1 MERLFRFRPL
11 AGLCFLEECRS
22 AMQRD
27 MDLVREIL
35 FQVERD
41 NNDPLKSVEVEVEG
55 YSDIQI
61 NYHIMLLAEA
71 GLIEAKDASTLGGS
85 EWTPKRLTWRGHEFL
100 EAARSDTIWREAKHR
115 TLQNAGGLSLDVLK
129 AVLVQGAKH
138 AVGVA

>member
-1 MERLFRFRPL
+1 
-11 AGLCFLEECRS
+11 
-22 AMQRD
+22 MQRD

-41 NNDPLKSVEVEVEG
+41 NSDPLKPVEVEVEG
-55 YSDIQI
+55 YSDVQI
-61 NYHIMLLAEA
+61 NYHVMLLAEA
-71 GLIEAKDASTLGGS
+71 GLIEAEDASTLGGS
-85 EWTPKRLTWRGHEFL
+85 EWIPKRLTWHGHEFL
-100 EAARSDTIWREAKHR
+100 EAARSDTIWREAKDR